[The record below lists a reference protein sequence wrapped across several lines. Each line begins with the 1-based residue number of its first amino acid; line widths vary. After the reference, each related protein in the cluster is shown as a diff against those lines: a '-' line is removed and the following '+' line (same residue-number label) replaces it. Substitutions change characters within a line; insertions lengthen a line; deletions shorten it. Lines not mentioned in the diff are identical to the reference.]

1 MSTQYRILI
10 MAYLE
15 DTTEQAELADEEVLA
30 RSISEPHLFGML
42 VDRYQEAFLRK
53 ARRVLGDRPEV
64 HDAVQET
71 FTKIYLYGSRF
82 KTQEGATFSS
92 WGYKILIN
100 TTLTYYQKLKRRG
113 EISVNVDEEIL
124 VLAADKSDTH
134 EKHVAKDMVASV
146 LTRMPEP
153 LAKILSLHF
162 IEDLSQ
168 QEIADREGLSV
179 AAVKTRVHRAKKIF
193 KQISDGYNL
202 LTI

>member
-1 MSTQYRILI
+1 
-10 MAYLE
+10 MAYLDAITEE
-15 DTTEQAELADEEVLA
+15 DLETSELNDAEVLA
-30 RSISEPHLFGML
+30 RSITEPVLFGML

-53 ARRVLGDRPEV
+53 ARRVLGNRPEAE
-64 HDAVQET
+64 DAVQET

-124 VLAADKSDTH
+124 VLAADKSETH

-193 KQISDGYNL
+193 KQISDGHNL